1 MKCPKFQGNHKFK
14 FAKCKK
20 TKIRTLP
27 RIVTGMNSGS
37 NLKSKI
43 ASLNTKVIRK
53 NPIFFFKFKKI
64 TYFKTAFLLTKME
77 PNFKFQNTKKINILD
92 IEIKDLVAK
101 GQDSGVN
108 SCLDR

>member
-77 PNFKFQNTKKINILD
+77 PNFKFQN
-92 IEIKDLVAK
+92 
-101 GQDSGVN
+101 GQGWPTITTDSAGPNWVPAEVQTYDG
-108 SCLDR
+108 LT